1 MRASNGCDWGCRFR
15 LWSEHFGQFPRG
27 RLGHLV
33 VVVGVAMR
41 VLELLPAPAQTPAG
55 WRHWATRMDA
65 FCAKSAANEAERS
78 LRTARWERV
87 LRERIQSKVQML
99 RGTFLGGRGGGGQ
112 REWPEYCAVGKNRLE
127 RRLAAAT
134 PSSRRIPQVT
144 HQSWRGALSRAP
156 RPLSLS
162 PAPREPDH
170 RTHTY
175 APAYRP
181 RPRRVRLYLRALPR
195 DECISSCAQPLIH
208 LYLRSLLARRHHGVT
223 GHRVQ
228 REVLRR

>member
-1 MRASNGCDWGCRFR
+1 
-15 LWSEHFGQFPRG
+15 
-27 RLGHLV
+27 
-33 VVVGVAMR
+33 MR

-87 LRERIQSKVQML
+87 LRQSIQSKVQML
-99 RGTFLGGRGGGGQ
+99 RVTFLGGRGGGGQ
-112 REWPEYCAVGKNRLE
+112 REWPDFCAVGKYRLDW
-127 RRLAAAT
+127 RLAAAT
-134 PSSRRIPQVT
+134 PSSRRFPQVT

-208 LYLRSLLARRHHGVT
+208 QYLRSLLARRHHGVT